1 MIDSR
6 TRSLGQLLLRLLPL
20 ATVLLA
26 VVLDLLPLPNTSPQ
40 SLTPFFTVC
49 VFAYWALVSPE
60 LMSPAVTFA
69 VGFLL
74 DAAGGLP
81 LGLTS
86 LALLVV
92 RGALLTGQRILAAQP
107 FPVMWACFV
116 AAALAVELVRWLV
129 ASGFWGRLL
138 PLQPVLFQ
146 ACLTIAFY
154 PVVNAILSRLRH
166 HVPGPA
172 YAARG

>member
-1 MIDSR
+1 MIDPG
-6 TRSLGQLLLRLLPL
+6 TRSVSQRLLRLLPL
-20 ATVLLA
+20 ATVLVA

-49 VFAYWALVSPE
+49 AFASWALVSPE

-86 LALLVV
+86 LALLVA
-92 RGALLTGQRILAAQP
+92 RSALFTGQRFLVAQP
-107 FPVMWACFV
+107 FPVLWGCFV
-116 AAALAVELVRWLV
+116 ATALAVELVRWLV
-129 ASGFWGRLL
+129 ASGYWGRLL

-146 ACLTIAFY
+146 TCLTIAFY
-154 PVVNAILSRLRH
+154 PVANALLSRLRH
-166 HVPGPA
+166 LVPGPA